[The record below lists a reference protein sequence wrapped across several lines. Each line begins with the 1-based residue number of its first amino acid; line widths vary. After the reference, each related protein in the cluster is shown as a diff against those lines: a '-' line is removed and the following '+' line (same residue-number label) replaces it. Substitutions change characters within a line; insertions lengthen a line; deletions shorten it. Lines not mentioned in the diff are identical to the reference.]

1 MNVTL
6 GATSSRRTPVSCTFL
21 SRASK
26 DAFLSEAFSKLET
39 IDYWQYPCF
48 VHKECIKKN
57 D

>member
-6 GATSSRRTPVSCTFL
+6 GATSSHKTPVSCTFL

-26 DAFLSEAFSKLET
+26 DAFLSKAVSKLET
-39 IDYWQYPCF
+39 IDYWQYLCF